1 MYNNN
6 VHDKSMA
13 NCSQKAWK
21 ESTQPDGFAFGISGC
36 MEVPQ
41 RWQEGWRHRYT
52 ERGNRR
58 DFSTED
64 VRTLDY

>member
-41 RWQEGWRHRYT
+41 HWQEGWRHRYT
-52 ERGNRR
+52 QREG
-58 DFSTED
+58 TEGISQ
-64 VRTLDY
+64 LKMLGP